1 MKFEKFYNS
10 RVFGFFDWLYRMFI
24 LNILTVLFIALGLAV
39 FSLMA
44 ALVALLIVLRSAK
57 SDFDFP
63 LVKGYVK
70 SFFAN
75 FVPVLKLSLF
85 YVILGLLLLF
95 NSYFFYLGFVDN
107 GGFLNEVLYYLALF
121 IDLVFILAFVNAC
134 FVYVYFPNLTYWK
147 VVKYSFV
154 LLRAVPLQALAVVAF
169 LAAAVALLFVKIINI
184 ILIFIFV
191 ALFIYIANLFLEKIY
206 LRLAAE
212 GVRPRDV
219 FLYLRDK
226 RENS

>member
-75 FVPVLKLSLF
+75 FVP
-85 YVILGLLLLF
+85 Y
-95 NSYFFYLGFVDN
+95 
-107 GGFLNEVLYYLALF
+107 
-121 IDLVFILAFVNAC
+121 
-134 FVYVYFPNLTYWK
+134 
-147 VVKYSFV
+147 
-154 LLRAVPLQALAVVAF
+154 
-169 LAAAVALLFVKIINI
+169 
-184 ILIFIFV
+184 
-191 ALFIYIANLFLEKIY
+191 
-206 LRLAAE
+206 
-212 GVRPRDV
+212 
-219 FLYLRDK
+219 
-226 RENS
+226 